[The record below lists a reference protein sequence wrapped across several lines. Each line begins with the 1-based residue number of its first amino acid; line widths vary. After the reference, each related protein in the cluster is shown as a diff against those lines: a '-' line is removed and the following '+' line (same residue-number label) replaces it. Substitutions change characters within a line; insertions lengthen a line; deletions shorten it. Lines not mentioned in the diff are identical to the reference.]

1 MITKKEI
8 KSEIRDIK
16 TLMKAMDVVIAD
28 RELRNSLILK
38 MADKMMRLI
47 RIIIKERD
55 LHEQGVK
62 YLTET
67 MKGIES
73 HIFINDWDE
82 KEIFAD
88 EHFKITAEINCG
100 FTEIEV
106 MVLDS
111 N

>member
-16 TLMKAMDVVIAD
+16 TLMKAMNVVISD

-38 MADKMMRLI
+38 MADKMMRLVKT
-47 RIIIKERD
+47 IIKERE
-55 LHEQGVK
+55 LTKIGVK
-62 YLTET
+62 YLTKTIE
-67 MKGIES
+67 GIDS

-88 EHFKITAEINCG
+88 EHFKITAEINCA